1 MTSHTESRIV
11 PYSADLMFRIVA
23 DVEHYPEFVPWC
35 VALRVLQRETVG
47 PREILLCET
56 IVGFRGLREKY
67 TSRATAIACEHR
79 VDVEQVD
86 GMFRKLDTHWRFT
99 PQGAK
104 SCRVDFSID
113 FEFRSRMLGAVAG
126 AAFGMVITQM
136 TKAFEE
142 RAKSLM
148 MRKGRENERENP

>member
-1 MTSHTESRIV
+1 MTSHTESRVV
-11 PYSADLMFRIVA
+11 PYSADLMFAIVA
-23 DVEHYPEFVPWC
+23 DVERYPQFVPWC
-35 VALRVLQRETVG
+35 VALRILKRETAG

-56 IVGFRGLREKY
+56 VVGFRGLREKY
-67 TSRATAIACEHR
+67 TSRVTAIAREHC

-99 PQGAK
+99 PQDEK

-113 FEFRSRMLGAVAG
+113 FEFRSRVLGAVAG
-126 AAFGMVITQM
+126 TAFGLVVTQM

-142 RAKSLM
+142 RAKKLSEKPLQ
-148 MRKGRENERENP
+148 